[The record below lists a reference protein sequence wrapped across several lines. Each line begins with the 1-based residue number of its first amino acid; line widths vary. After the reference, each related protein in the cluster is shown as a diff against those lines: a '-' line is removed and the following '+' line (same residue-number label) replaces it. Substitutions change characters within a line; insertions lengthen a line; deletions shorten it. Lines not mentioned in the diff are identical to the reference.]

1 MNDYPII
8 PGRGLVTINSTKER
22 LIYLNGLDIN
32 TVQIQNSN
40 LTLSHITKN
49 IESYIGSI
57 EIPVGLVG
65 PLRYNTQNSHEMVYS
80 AAATLEGALIASMNR
95 GAKAVSL
102 SGGFSANVVHQK
114 MVRCPMFIFSN
125 ENECQLFNEWIKQ
138 HENDLK
144 HEAEKH
150 SNHAKLI
157 DISPVVTGNSVHI
170 YFIFNTADASGQN
183 MTTTCTWHAI
193 LLAKELFYQQY
204 AIEPIHF
211 VIEGNGASDKKVS
224 VGNITRGRGI
234 NVTAEVELNEKVI
247 ESVLRT
253 TSNQMLLCYE
263 SSLKIAQLEGMVGYN
278 INVSN
283 TIASIFAAT
292 GQDLGSLYESST
304 GILKL
309 SKTGNGLKFHLTLP
323 NLVIGTIGGGTHL
336 PKQKETLE
344 MMNCFGSGKVNRF
357 AEIIAGF
364 ALSLETSTFAAIVSG
379 QFAKAH
385 EKLGRNKPVNWLTK
399 AELNLPFVQKCLKQ
413 SLPKLEL
420 IDIQISQKSLCENGI
435 IISLTNRINRKL
447 TGFIPLEISLK
458 EGDNL
463 RKELVLIKSKPLDQE
478 VIQGLHLMAT
488 AVNPDLATLIY
499 KHHAT
504 LEFKNC
510 HKKELLANTLLQELA
525 FDYAPTL
532 WGTYIDEKREIYL
545 LFTEFLNP
553 EEMTVFNSENKPEL
567 WNESKIRGVI
577 DAITRVHKH
586 FENKS
591 IPDEIAI
598 FEPWNASE
606 LYLKMAE
613 IINKEYLDG
622 ILAANTKKIAQF
634 ASNLKH
640 EHDKLIIT
648 KTLIHNDLNSRN
660 AGIRADGR
668 ACIYDWELTVKH
680 FPHRDIIELL
690 SFTLNP
696 DFSENDLFA
705 LINYHTELH
714 QPDDEKMWYNG
725 YIYCLKEYVVTRLSF
740 YLTGRIVLD
749 YAFTE
754 YIVNNAFKMIEILE
768 NKVK

>member
-22 LIYLNGLDIN
+22 LVYLNGLAIN

-40 LTLSHITKN
+40 LALSHITKN

-65 PLRYNTQNSHEMVYS
+65 PLRYNTPNGYEMVYS

-114 MVRCPMFIFSN
+114 MVRCPMFIFSH
-125 ENECQLFNEWIKQ
+125 ENECQLFYEWIKK
-138 HENDLK
+138 HESDLK

-193 LLAKELFYQQY
+193 LLARELFYQQY

-234 NVTAEVELNEKVI
+234 NVTAEAELDEKVI

-253 TSNQMLLCYE
+253 TSNKLLLCYE
-263 SSLKIAQLEGMVGYN
+263 SSLKIAQLEGIVGYN

-283 TIASIFAAT
+283 AIASIFAAT

-309 SKTGNGLKFHLTLP
+309 SKTSNGLHFHLTLP

-336 PKQKETLE
+336 PKQKEILE
-344 MMNCFGSGKVNRF
+344 MMNCFGSGKVHRL

-399 AELNLPFVQKCLKQ
+399 AEINLPFVQKCLKPF
-413 SLPKLEL
+413 LPNLEL
-420 IDIQISQKSLCENGI
+420 IDIQISQKTLCENGI

-447 TGFIPLEISLK
+447 TGFITLEISLK
-458 EGDNL
+458 EGNNIK
-463 RKELVLIKSKPLDQE
+463 KELVLIKSKPLDQE

-488 AVNPDLATLIY
+488 AVSPDLATLIY

-525 FDYAPTL
+525 FDNAPAL
-532 WGTYIDEKREIYL
+532 FGTFIDEKREIYL
-545 LFTEFLNP
+545 LFTEFLNH
-553 EEMTVFNSENKPEL
+553 EEMAVFNSENKPEL
-567 WNESKIRGVI
+567 WNESGIRVVI
-577 DAITRVHKH
+577 DAITRVHKY

-591 IPDEIAI
+591 IPVEISF
-598 FEPWNASE
+598 FEPWNATE

-613 IINKEYLDG
+613 ITNKEYNDG
-622 ILAANTKKIAQF
+622 ILAANTKKITQF
-634 ASNLKH
+634 ATNLKH
-640 EHDKLIIT
+640 EHDKLNIK

-680 FPHRDIIELL
+680 FPHRDIVEFL

-696 DFSENDLFA
+696 DFSEKELFA

-754 YIVNNAFKMIEILE
+754 HIVNNTFKMIEILE